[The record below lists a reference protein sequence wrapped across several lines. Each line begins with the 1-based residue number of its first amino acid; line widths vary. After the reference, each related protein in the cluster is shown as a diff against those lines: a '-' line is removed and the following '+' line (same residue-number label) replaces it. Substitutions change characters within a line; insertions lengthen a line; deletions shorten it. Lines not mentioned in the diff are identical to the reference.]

1 MPHITSHDKVWSWYG
16 WIEWL
21 VWYSGLREFG
31 AFLVSDKVVGESS
44 KRSNNESVKGNN
56 VNKVG
61 VNFVNY
67 IGDNE
72 AYGLEYNEEDDDLEW
87 CNGDFSR
94 YRKEVEK

>member
-1 MPHITSHDKVWSWYG
+1 MLFQFYAYQDPKKYKLFV
-16 WIEWL
+16 
-21 VWYSGLREFG
+21 F
-31 AFLVSDKVVGESS
+31 VSDKVVGESS
-44 KRSNNESVKGNN
+44 KKSNNKYVKGNN